1 MRRES
6 RARALKT
13 AKVTAAV
20 LAVATAGIGALHM
33 PFARPLVMRLGGCP
47 MAGVKM
53 DVETSE
59 KARAIAAAAE
69 RGTAP
74 APARPALGFALDA
87 TTSADARAW
96 AKRANLDCDE
106 PRPGLLV
113 CSDVPAAALGEPG
126 AERVKD
132 LELQFGQDG
141 HLVNMTTWR
150 DHMSPERASTTARA
164 IVASLRAALGPGD
177 ANGAFDAARL
187 AATPAHSMSTVSYR
201 FRDYVAEVTAM
212 NAPSGGP
219 SIREHYMSARD

>member
-6 RARALKT
+6 RAGALKT
-13 AKVTAAV
+13 AKVTAAA

-33 PFARPLVMRLGGCP
+33 PFARPLVMKLGGCP

-69 RGTAP
+69 HGAAP

-87 TTSADARAW
+87 TTLADARAW
-96 AKRANLDCDE
+96 AQRSNLDCDE
-106 PRPGLLV
+106 PRPGLLA
-113 CSDVPAAALGEPG
+113 CTDVPAAALGEAG

-132 LELQFGQDG
+132 LELQFSQEGR
-141 HLVNMTTWR
+141 LVNMTTWR

-164 IVASLRAALGPGD
+164 IVASLGAALGPGD
-177 ANGAFDAARL
+177 ANGAFDAAHL
-187 AATPAHSMSTVSYR
+187 AAPPAHSMSSVSYR

-219 SIREHYMSARD
+219 SVREHYMSARD